1 MKRDEKMLFR
11 PFSFIHPKERKS
23 FQLRK
28 LFVYLQKKEMGTK
41 IEEIGKLIRKERIN
55 LGLTQE
61 ELGQKV
67 GVGKAQISKI
77 ENGQGSRIKTLTKVL
92 DTLNLTA
99 TVELDAAT
107 GINKKLIGYVVANIS
122 EFAKK
127 YELTIREASNYL
139 NLHKGLSFLEQ
150 HYDAEHLLSIDDSV
164 EDLARVCYNNG
175 GGLR

>member
-1 MKRDEKMLFR
+1 
-11 PFSFIHPKERKS
+11 
-23 FQLRK
+23 
-28 LFVYLQKKEMGTK
+28 MGAK
-41 IEEIGKLIRKERIN
+41 IEEIGKLIRKERNN
-55 LGLTQE
+55 LGLTQD

-107 GINKKLIGYVVANIS
+107 VINKKLIEYVVANIS

-127 YELTIREASNYL
+127 YELTVREASNYL

-150 HYDAEHLLSIDDSV
+150 HYDAVHLLSIDDSV

>member
-1 MKRDEKMLFR
+1 
-11 PFSFIHPKERKS
+11 
-23 FQLRK
+23 
-28 LFVYLQKKEMGTK
+28 MGAK
-41 IEEIGKLIRKERIN
+41 IEEIGKLIRKERNN

-61 ELGQKV
+61 ELGQKA

-77 ENGQGSRIKTLTKVL
+77 ENGQGSRISTLKKVL

-99 TVELDAAT
+99 TVELNAAAT
-107 GINKKLIGYVVANIS
+107 GINKKLIEYVVANIS
-122 EFAKK
+122 EFAKI
-127 YELTIREASNYL
+127 YDLTIREASNYL

>member
-1 MKRDEKMLFR
+1 M
-11 PFSFIHPKERKS
+11 
-23 FQLRK
+23 
-28 LFVYLQKKEMGTK
+28 
-41 IEEIGKLIRKERIN
+41 N
-55 LGLTQE
+55 
-61 ELGQKV
+61 
-67 GVGKAQISKI
+67 
-77 ENGQGSRIKTLTKVL
+77 
-92 DTLNLTA
+92 TA
-99 TVELDAAT
+99 TVV
-107 GINKKLIGYVVANIS
+107 NKKLIEYVVANIS

>member
-1 MKRDEKMLFR
+1 
-11 PFSFIHPKERKS
+11 
-23 FQLRK
+23 
-28 LFVYLQKKEMGTK
+28 MGAK
-41 IEEIGKLIRKERIN
+41 IEEIGKLIRKERNN

-77 ENGQGSRIKTLTKVL
+77 ENGQGSRISTLKKVL

-99 TVELDAAT
+99 TVELNAAAT

>member
-1 MKRDEKMLFR
+1 
-11 PFSFIHPKERKS
+11 
-23 FQLRK
+23 
-28 LFVYLQKKEMGTK
+28 MGAK
-41 IEEIGKLIRKERIN
+41 IEEIGKLIRNERIN
-55 LGLTQE
+55 LGLTQK

-77 ENGQGSRIKTLTKVL
+77 ENGQGSRIKTLTNVF
-92 DTLNLTA
+92 DTLKLTA
-99 TVELDAAT
+99 TVELNTAT
-107 GINKKLIGYVVANIS
+107 VVNKKLIEYVVANIS

-150 HYDAEHLLSIDDSV
+150 HYDAKHLLSIDDSV

>member
-1 MKRDEKMLFR
+1 KD
-11 PFSFIHPKERKS
+11 
-23 FQLRK
+23 
-28 LFVYLQKKEMGTK
+28 MGAK
-41 IEEIGKLIRKERIN
+41 IEEIGKLIRKERNN
-55 LGLTQE
+55 LGLTQD

-77 ENGQGSRIKTLTKVL
+77 ENGQGSRISTLKKVL

-99 TVELDAAT
+99 TVELNAAAT
-107 GINKKLIGYVVANIS
+107 GINKKLIEYVVANIS

-127 YELTIREASNYL
+127 YDLTIREASNYL

>member
-1 MKRDEKMLFR
+1 MDA
-11 PFSFIHPKERKS
+11 
-23 FQLRK
+23 
-28 LFVYLQKKEMGTK
+28 K
-41 IEEIGKLIRKERIN
+41 IEEIGKLIRNERIN
-55 LGLTQE
+55 LGLTQK

-99 TVELDAAT
+99 TVELNTAT
-107 GINKKLIGYVVANIS
+107 VVNKKLIEYVVANIS

-150 HYDAEHLLSIDDSV
+150 HDETIPRIKHSHQGNRFFPMQAI
-164 EDLARVCYNNG
+164 
-175 GGLR
+175 

>member
-1 MKRDEKMLFR
+1 
-11 PFSFIHPKERKS
+11 
-23 FQLRK
+23 
-28 LFVYLQKKEMGTK
+28 MGAK
-41 IEEIGKLIRKERIN
+41 IEEIGKLIRKERNN

-77 ENGQGSRIKTLTKVL
+77 ENGQGSRISTLKKVL

-99 TVELDAAT
+99 TVELNAAAT
-107 GINKKLIGYVVANIS
+107 GINKKLIGYVVANIC

-127 YELTIREASNYL
+127 YDLTIREASNYL

>member
-1 MKRDEKMLFR
+1 
-11 PFSFIHPKERKS
+11 
-23 FQLRK
+23 
-28 LFVYLQKKEMGTK
+28 MGAQ

-55 LGLTQE
+55 MGLTQE

-77 ENGQGSRIKTLTKVL
+77 ENGQGSRISTLKKVL

-99 TVELDAAT
+99 TVELNAAAT
-107 GINKKLIGYVVANIS
+107 GINKKLIEYGVANIS
-122 EFAKK
+122 ECAKK
-127 YELTIREASNYL
+127 YDLTIREASNYL

>member
-1 MKRDEKMLFR
+1 
-11 PFSFIHPKERKS
+11 
-23 FQLRK
+23 
-28 LFVYLQKKEMGTK
+28 MGTK
-41 IEEIGKLIRKERIN
+41 IEEIGKLIRKERNN
-55 LGLTQE
+55 LGLTQK

-107 GINKKLIGYVVANIS
+107 VINKKLIEYVVANIS

-150 HYDAEHLLSIDDSV
+150 HY
-164 EDLARVCYNNG
+164 NNG

>member
-1 MKRDEKMLFR
+1 
-11 PFSFIHPKERKS
+11 
-23 FQLRK
+23 
-28 LFVYLQKKEMGTK
+28 MGAK
-41 IEEIGKLIRKERIN
+41 IEEIGKLIRKERNN

-77 ENGQGSRIKTLTKVL
+77 ENGQGSRISTLKKVL

-99 TVELDAAT
+99 TVELNAAAT
-107 GINKKLIGYVVANIS
+107 GINKKLIEHVVANIS

-127 YELTIREASNYL
+127 YDLTIREASNYL

>member
-1 MKRDEKMLFR
+1 
-11 PFSFIHPKERKS
+11 
-23 FQLRK
+23 
-28 LFVYLQKKEMGTK
+28 MGVK
-41 IEEIGKLIRKERIN
+41 IEEIGKLIRNERIN
-55 LGLTQE
+55 LGLTQK

-77 ENGQGSRIKTLTKVL
+77 ENGQGSRITTLTKVL

-99 TVELDAAT
+99 TVELKTAT
-107 GINKKLIGYVVANIS
+107 VINKKLIEYVVANIS

-175 GGLR
+175 GELR

>member
-1 MKRDEKMLFR
+1 
-11 PFSFIHPKERKS
+11 
-23 FQLRK
+23 
-28 LFVYLQKKEMGTK
+28 MGAK
-41 IEEIGKLIRKERIN
+41 IEEIGKLIRKERNN

-77 ENGQGSRIKTLTKVL
+77 ENGQGSRISTLKKVL

-99 TVELDAAT
+99 TVELNAAAT

-127 YELTIREASNYL
+127 YDLTIREASNYL

>member
-1 MKRDEKMLFR
+1 
-11 PFSFIHPKERKS
+11 
-23 FQLRK
+23 
-28 LFVYLQKKEMGTK
+28 MGAK
-41 IEEIGKLIRKERIN
+41 IEEIGKLIRKERNN

-77 ENGQGSRIKTLTKVL
+77 ENGQGSRISTLKKVL

-99 TVELDAAT
+99 TVELNAAAT
-107 GINKKLIGYVVANIS
+107 GINKKLIEYVVANIRKKK
-122 EFAKK
+122 KK
-127 YELTIREASNYL
+127 YDLTIREASNYL

>member
-1 MKRDEKMLFR
+1 
-11 PFSFIHPKERKS
+11 
-23 FQLRK
+23 
-28 LFVYLQKKEMGTK
+28 MGAK
-41 IEEIGKLIRKERIN
+41 IEEIGKLIRKERNN

-77 ENGQGSRIKTLTKVL
+77 ENGQGSRISTLKKVL

-99 TVELDAAT
+99 TVELNTAT
-107 GINKKLIGYVVANIS
+107 VINKKLIEYVVANIN

-150 HYDAEHLLSIDDSV
+150 HYVRRRTPSFD
-164 EDLARVCYNNG
+164 R
-175 GGLR
+175 

>member
-1 MKRDEKMLFR
+1 M
-11 PFSFIHPKERKS
+11 
-23 FQLRK
+23 
-28 LFVYLQKKEMGTK
+28 
-41 IEEIGKLIRKERIN
+41 
-55 LGLTQE
+55 GLTQK

-77 ENGQGSRIKTLTKVL
+77 ENGQGSRITTLTKVL

-99 TVELDAAT
+99 TVELNTAT
-107 GINKKLIGYVVANIS
+107 VINKKLIEYVVDKHQRIRQ
-122 EFAKK
+122 K

-164 EDLARVCYNNG
+164 EDLTRVCYNNG
-175 GGLR
+175 GELR